1 MATRIALPNG
11 ATMQLA
17 ASFSA
22 AKLITAIS
30 NASPA
35 VASATANGLL
45 EGDIVLL
52 ESNWGKLNGRA
63 VRVSDPATDTFSLE
77 NISTENLD
85 FYTAGGGAGN
95 FQLAATWVEITKI
108 TGVSLTGGEQQFLTV
123 GYLADDDDRQYPTNR
138 NPMSMAL
145 TVEDQPTAAYVPVAE
160 GYTDNKT
167 QTILRL
173 NLPNGDKIL
182 YPGFCTITDTPT
194 VERNAMMT
202 RTVNF
207 ALSGRP
213 VRYVKAA

>member
-11 ATMQLA
+11 STMQLA
-17 ASFSA
+17 VAFAVSKVISD
-22 AKLITAIS
+22 IS
-30 NASPA
+30 NANPA
-35 VASATANGLL
+35 VATAAANGLAD
-45 EGDIVLL
+45 GDIVLL
-52 ESNWGKLNGRA
+52 QSNWGKLDGRA
-63 VRVSDPATDTFSLE
+63 VRVADAETGSFSLE
-77 NISTENLD
+77 NISTLNET
-85 FYTAGGGAGN
+85 FYTPDGGAGG
-95 FQLAATWVEITKI
+95 FQSVTSWVEITKI
-108 TGVSLTGGEQQFLTV
+108 TGTSFTGGEQQFLTV
-123 GYLADDDDRQYPTNR
+123 GYLAEDDDRQFPTNR

-145 TVEDQPTAAYVPVAE
+145 TVEDQPTAAYVAVAE

-194 VERNAMMT
+194 LERNALMT

-213 VRYVKAA
+213 VRYNAA

>member
-30 NASPA
+30 NANPA

-95 FQLAATWVEITKI
+95 FQSAASWVEITKI

-123 GYLADDDDRQYPTNR
+123 GYLADDDDRQFPTNR

-194 VERNAMMT
+194 LERNALMT

>member
-11 ATMQLA
+11 ATIQLA
-17 ASFSA
+17 VAFAVSKVISD
-22 AKLITAIS
+22 IT

-35 VASATANGLL
+35 VATAAANGLAD
-45 EGDIVLL
+45 GDIVLL
-52 ESNWGKLNGRA
+52 QSNWGKLDGRA
-63 VRVSDPATDTFSLE
+63 VRVSDAEAGTFSLE
-77 NISTENLD
+77 NISTLNET
-85 FYTAGGGAGN
+85 FYTPDGGAGG
-95 FQLAATWVEITKI
+95 FQSVVSWVEITKI
-108 TGVSLTGGEQQFLTV
+108 TGTSFTGGEQQFLTV
-123 GYLADDDDRQYPTNR
+123 GYLAEDDDRQFPTNR

-194 VERNAMMT
+194 LERNTLMT

-213 VRYVKAA
+213 VRYNAA

>member
-30 NASPA
+30 NANPA

-194 VERNAMMT
+194 LERNALMT

>member
-30 NASPA
+30 NANPA
-35 VASATANGLL
+35 VATALANDLVD
-45 EGDIVLL
+45 GDIVLL
-52 ESNWGKLNGRA
+52 ESSWGKLDGRA
-63 VRVSDPATDTFSLE
+63 VRVADAESGSFALE
-77 NISTENLD
+77 NISTENVD

-95 FQLAATWVEITKI
+95 FQSAATWVEITRI
-108 TGVSLTGGEQQFLTV
+108 TGVSMTGGEQQFLTA
-123 GYLADDDDRQYPTNR
+123 GYLSDDDDRQFPTNR

-194 VERNAMMT
+194 LERNALMT

-213 VRYVKAA
+213 VRYIAA

>member
-11 ATMQLA
+11 ATMELA
-17 ASFSA
+17 VSFAA
-22 AKLITAIS
+22 AKPITAIS
-30 NASPA
+30 NANPA
-35 VASATANGLL
+35 VATAAANGLVD
-45 EGDIVLL
+45 GDIILL
-52 ESNWGKLNGRA
+52 QSSWGKLDGRA
-63 VRVSDPATDTFSLE
+63 VRVTDAEAGSFSLE
-77 NISTENLD
+77 NISTLNTD
-85 FYTAGGGAGN
+85 FYTAGGGAGS
-95 FQLAATWVEITKI
+95 FQSAASWVEITKI
-108 TGVSLTGGEQQFLTV
+108 TGASLTGGEQQFLTV
-123 GYLADDDDRQYPTNR
+123 GYLSDDDDRQYPTNR

-167 QTILRL
+167 QTVLRL

-194 VERNAMMT
+194 LERNALMT

>member
-22 AKLITAIS
+22 TKLITAIS

-194 VERNAMMT
+194 LERNALMT

>member
-17 ASFSA
+17 VSFA
-22 AKLITAIS
+22 TAKLITAIS
-30 NASPA
+30 NANPA
-35 VASATANGLL
+35 VASATANGLTD
-45 EGDIVLL
+45 GDIVLL
-52 ESNWGKLNGRA
+52 ESSWGKLDGRA
-63 VRVSDPATDTFSLE
+63 VRVTGATTDAFSLE
-77 NISTENLD
+77 NISTENVD

-95 FQLAATWVEITKI
+95 FQEVSSWVEITKI
-108 TGVSLTGGEQQFLTV
+108 TGVSMTGGEQQFLTV
-123 GYLADDDDRQYPTNR
+123 GYLSDDDDRQFPTNR

-167 QTILRL
+167 QTVLRL

-194 VERNAMMT
+194 LERNALMT

-213 VRYVKAA
+213 VRYIAA

>member
-11 ATMQLA
+11 ATLELA
-17 ASFSA
+17 VSFA
-22 AKLITAIS
+22 TAKLITAIS
-30 NASPA
+30 NANPA
-35 VASATANGLL
+35 VASATANGLAN
-45 EGDIVLL
+45 GDIVLL
-52 ESNWGKLNGRA
+52 QSSWGKLDGRA
-63 VRVSDPATDTFSLE
+63 VRVSAAAIDNFALE
-77 NISTENLD
+77 NISTENVD
-85 FYTAGGGAGN
+85 FYTVGGGVGN
-95 FQLAATWVEITKI
+95 FQEVSSWVEITKV

-123 GYLADDDDRQYPTNR
+123 GYLSDDDDRQFPTNR

-194 VERNAMMT
+194 LERNALMT

-213 VRYVKAA
+213 VRYIAA